1 MNAPVACYTCGSRVA
16 ASEKECCKMRRM
28 TYTAGERQDNIS
40 FVYSSVK
47 SILEKKL
54 TCVKSK
60 SIGRAVLP
68 DQSRRL
74 VDDLLDAADV
84 RILKRIVNL
93 RNKYY

>member
-28 TYTAGERQDNIS
+28 TYTAGEHQDNINLM
-40 FVYSSVK
+40 YSSVK
-47 SILEKKL
+47 SILQKKF

-60 SIGRAVLP
+60 SIAVLP

-93 RNKYY
+93 RNKYC